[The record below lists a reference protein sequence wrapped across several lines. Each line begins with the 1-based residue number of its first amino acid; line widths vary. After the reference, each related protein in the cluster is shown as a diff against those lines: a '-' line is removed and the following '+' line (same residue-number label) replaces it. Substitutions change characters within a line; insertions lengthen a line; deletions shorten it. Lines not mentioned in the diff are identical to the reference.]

1 MKKYFSN
8 IRTLAALLMAGAAFA
23 ACSSSDDSIN
33 EPRPATP
40 VGEQV
45 YKLTIKASNGNDATR
60 ALSLDGSGKLSAS
73 WTVGDVLSVSKDG
86 TPLTSTLECTVANG
100 DEATFTGTIQGTVS
114 PDDNLTLTYHPVTGY
129 SAFGNQDGTL
139 SGNTNSAEN
148 YDIATA
154 VVTVESVDGENNISI
169 KETTV
174 DFTTQSAM
182 MKLTLTSDGTTA
194 INATSL
200 TVSAASVDVF
210 TLTIPEAT
218 YTANGDGILYFA
230 LPSVANMASRLA
242 AELSIPEE
250 TATTML
256 ASATITF
263 TASEGAATY
272 TATKSGY
279 PFAGG
284 TYYRSTLTMAKT
296 SVNLSKLAGA
306 YTAQDGDVLTGTLD
320 GNSQP
325 YKVTIASGATV
336 TLNNLTINGVHN
348 NKYSWAGLT
357 CEGNATII
365 LAEGSTNSVT
375 GFYRSRPGIEA
386 GPTGTT
392 LIIKGTGKLIASSQ
406 SGGSGNGPG
415 IGSDLKGTCGNIE
428 IQGGDITAK
437 IGNTLGTSAGIGSSM
452 GGTCGNI
459 TISGGTVA
467 ATGGRQSAG
476 IGSGSYGH
484 CGNITIRGGTVIAT
498 GGTQAGGIGSGGGT
512 SLGGST
518 CGNITISGGT
528 VTASSSTA
536 GTGIGVGYGTSRG
549 TSVCGDI
556 IISGGSVTATGK
568 RSGIGTGS
576 QYCECGSIT
585 ITSDAASVVATRG
598 QSDVSHIGAGGST
611 GITCGTVT
619 IDGVVN
625 ATTESSFTH
634 FASTVSGNTWTLT
647 KTE

>member
-8 IRTLAALLMAGAAFA
+8 IRTLAVLLMAGAAFA

-60 ALSLDGSGKLSAS
+60 ALSLDDSGKLSAS

-86 TPLTSTLECTVANG
+86 TLLTSTLECTEANG

-139 SGNTNSAEN
+139 SGNTYSAEN

-169 KETTV
+169 NETTV

-200 TVSAASVDVF
+200 TVSAATVDVF

-242 AELSIPEE
+242 AELSITEAM
-250 TATTML
+250 ATTML

-336 TLNNLTINGVHN
+336 TLNNLTITGVDN
-348 NKYSWAGLT
+348 NMKSWAGLT

-365 LAEGSTNSVT
+365 LAEGTTNSVT
-375 GFYRSRPGIEA
+375 GFYRYKPGIQV
-386 GPTGTT
+386 GPAGTT
-392 LIIKGTGKLIASSQ
+392 LTIKGTGKLTASSH
-406 SGGSGNGPG
+406 SGGSGNAAG
-415 IGSDLKGTCGNIE
+415 IGSSCDATCGNIRIE
-428 IQGGDITAK
+428 GGDITAESP
-437 IGNTLGTSAGIGSSM
+437 GNSAGIGSSS
-452 GGTCGNI
+452 GGTCGDITIISGTVSATGGNYSAGIGCGMSGHCGDITISDGNVTAIGKTKAAGIGSGGSSGSNNSSCGKI
-459 TISGGTVA
+459 TISGG
-467 ATGGRQSAG
+467 S
-476 IGSGSYGH
+476 
-484 CGNITIRGGTVIAT
+484 
-498 GGTQAGGIGSGGGT
+498 
-512 SLGGST
+512 
-518 CGNITISGGT
+518 
-528 VTASSSTA
+528 VTASSSTQ
-536 GTGIGVGYGTSRG
+536 GTGIGAGVGTKTGK
-549 TSVCGDI
+549 SVCGI
-556 IISGGSVTATGK
+556 IEISGGSVTATGK
-568 RSGIGTGS
+568 TSGIGTGK
-576 QYCECGSIT
+576 QYCECGDIT
-585 ITSDAASVVATRG
+585 ITSGVSSVVATRG
-598 QSDVSHIGAGGST
+598 TDTVSHIGAGGST
-611 GITCGTVT
+611 TNTCGTVT

-625 ATTESSFTH
+625 ATTESTFNH
-634 FASTVSGNTWTLT
+634 LDSTVSGNTWTLT
-647 KTE
+647 KKTE

>member
-8 IRTLAALLMAGAAFA
+8 IRTLAVLLMAGAAFA

-86 TPLTSTLECTVANG
+86 TPLISTLECTVANG
-100 DEATFTGTIQGTVS
+100 DEATFIGTIQGTVS

-139 SGNTNSAEN
+139 SGNTYSAEN

-154 VVTVESVDGENNISI
+154 IVTVESVDGENNISI

-242 AELSIPEE
+242 AELSIPEAM
-250 TATTML
+250 ATTML

-336 TLNNLTINGVHN
+336 TLNNLTINGVSN
-348 NKYSWAGLT
+348 NMKAWAGLT

-365 LAEGSTNSVT
+365 LAEGTTNSVT
-375 GFYRSRPGIEA
+375 GFYNYNPGIQA
-386 GPTGTT
+386 GPAGST
-392 LIIKGTGKLIASSQ
+392 LTIKGTGKLTASSN
-406 SGGSGNGPG
+406 SGGNAAG
-415 IGSDLKGTCGNIE
+415 IGSAYNGTCGNIVIE
-428 IQGGDITAK
+428 DGDITAK
-437 IGNTLGTSAGIGSSM
+437 VGKSTGNGAGIGCSMNSTCGNITIKGGTVSATGSRNFAGIGSGV
-452 GGTCGNI
+452 GGHCGNI
-459 TISGGTVA
+459 TISGGTVTAIGGLA
-467 ATGGRQSAG
+467 AAG
-476 IGSGSYGH
+476 IGSGGAASTGSSS
-484 CGNITIRGGTVIAT
+484 CGD
-498 GGTQAGGIGSGGGT
+498 
-512 SLGGST
+512 
-518 CGNITISGGT
+518 ITISGGT
-528 VTASSSTA
+528 VTASSSTK
-536 GTGIGVGYGTSRG
+536 GTGIGSGCGTSRNK
-549 TSVCGDI
+549 SSCGSI
-556 IISGGSVTATGK
+556 TIKGGSVTATGK
-568 RSGIGTGS
+568 TSGIGTS
-576 QYCECGSIT
+576 KEYCECLGIT
-585 ITSDAASVVATRG
+585 ITSDVSSVVATRG
-598 QSDVSHIGAGGST
+598 TTVSHIGAGGST
-611 GITCGTVT
+611 TNTCGTVT
-619 IDGVVN
+619 IDGVEN
-625 ATTESSFTH
+625 ATTENTFPH
-634 FASTVSGNTWTLT
+634 LDSTVSGNTWTLT
-647 KTE
+647 KKTE